1 MFGARF
7 ARRSLKRYT
16 TRGLDR
22 IEARMVAS
30 AAESPL
36 DGARVLEIGG
46 GIGKLQVEL
55 LAAGA
60 AQGEVV
66 ELLSAYEPYALELA
80 REKGLEGRTTFR
92 VSDILEEPGAT
103 EPADVVFM
111 NRVVCCSPDGVAL
124 TGEAA
129 RLARRVLVLSVPRD
143 EVWMRAAVGLMNAWF
158 RLIRRSFRVFV
169 HSRAALREV
178 AEAQG
183 LQLADSGRGVAWE
196 FLTFRRGGVEGRG

>member
-1 MFGARF
+1 MFGAQF

-36 DGARVLEIGG
+36 DGMRVLEIGG

-60 AQGEVV
+60 EQGEVV

-80 REKGLEGRTTFR
+80 RAKGLEERTTFR
-92 VSDILEEPGAT
+92 VADILEEPGAVV
-103 EPADVVFM
+103 PGDVVFM

-129 RLARRVLVLSVPRD
+129 RLTRRVFVLSVPRD
-143 EVWMRAAVGLMNAWF
+143 VVWMRVAVGFMNAWF

-169 HSRAALREV
+169 HPRAALREA
-178 AEAQG
+178 AEVQG

-196 FLTFRRGGVEGRG
+196 FLTFRRAGVEGRA